1 MPIARREAD
10 PIPLRPDPLALIRVR
25 MRSLTR
31 AVVGVGQKALSQADR
46 NLKLA
51 AEYLAFAEEKG
62 KTQRQMAECAGKSPY
77 CSGAAMG
84 VAH

>member
-10 PIPLRPDPLALIRVR
+10 PIPLQPDPLALTRVR

-31 AVVGVGQKALSQADR
+31 AVVGLKALSQASR
-46 NLKLA
+46 QRIAIA

-62 KTQRQMAECAGKSPY
+62 KTQR
-77 CSGAAMG
+77 
-84 VAH
+84 